1 MRPDTFPKSGTITVT
16 ELRSQPGEYL
26 SAVSRCGESFL
37 ITKSGRPAAKLVPV
51 GDKTIVERDGTIRGP
66 LPLTFRQQLG
76 G

>member
-37 ITKSGRPAAKLVPV
+37 ITKSGRPVAKDECPH
-51 GDKTIVERDGTIRGP
+51 KRTRKRK
-66 LPLTFRQQLG
+66 
-76 G
+76 